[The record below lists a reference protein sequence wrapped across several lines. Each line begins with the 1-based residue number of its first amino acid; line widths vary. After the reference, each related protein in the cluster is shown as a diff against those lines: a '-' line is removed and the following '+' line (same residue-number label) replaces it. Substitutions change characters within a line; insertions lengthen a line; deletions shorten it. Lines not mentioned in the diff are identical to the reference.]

1 MTDGRPNP
9 DEMNDAD
16 WEALARYVVG
26 ESPTGEVE
34 QLEAR
39 FAAQPADKKL
49 LDALAMVTRRIA
61 STVPA
66 DIDVEAALLRVKAR
80 RNEST
85 TQPLEFRR
93 PIVDARRPVRW
104 HVPVPALAAAA
115 LLAIGV
121 AGYLTMRT
129 PKSAIPV
136 SSSAPMVATGVGV
149 LDSLRLPDGTR
160 IVIGPLSSVKV
171 AAGYGVTSREVDVRG
186 DAYFDVV
193 HDSSKPFT
201 AHALHATI
209 QDVGTKFAVRTDAA
223 DGVSVSVTEG
233 SVALQ
238 GTSPIPSGGN
248 APRGAIVLKPG
259 EKGVV
264 RSDGQ
269 TIKERAGPEDVAW
282 MRHQLVF
289 REAPLSEVAASLN
302 RWYGIDLRVPDASL
316 ATRHLTATFS
326 GESPE
331 RVLDVIRLVLGA
343 DIERHGDTAI
353 VRAKR

>member
-1 MTDGRPNP
+1 
-9 DEMNDAD
+9 MNDAD
-16 WEALARYVVG
+16 WEALARYITG
-26 ESPTGEVE
+26 ESSPDEVE
-34 QLEAR
+34 RLEAR

-49 LDALAMVTRRIA
+49 LDTLAAVTRQMA
-61 STVPA
+61 SAVPT
-66 DIDVEAALLRVKAR
+66 DLDVEAALRRVKVR
-80 RNEST
+80 RKESAT
-85 TQPLEFRR
+85 RPLEFRR

-115 LLAIGV
+115 LLAVGV

-129 PKSAIPV
+129 PKSALPV
-136 SSSAPMVATGVGV
+136 SPSAPMVATGVGV

-171 AAGYGVTSREVDVRG
+171 AAGYGVTSREVEVTG

-193 HDSSKPFT
+193 HDPSRPFT
-201 AHALHATI
+201 AHALRATI
-209 QDVGTKFAVRTDAA
+209 QDLGTKFAVRTDAA
-223 DGVSVSVTEG
+223 DGVSVSVTDG

-238 GTSPIPSGGN
+238 GRSPIRSGGN

-269 TIKERAGPEDVAW
+269 TIRERAGPDDVAW

-302 RWYGIDLRVPDASL
+302 RWYGIDLQVPDASL
-316 ATRHLTATFS
+316 AARHLTATFS

>member
-1 MTDGRPNP
+1 
-9 DEMNDAD
+9 
-16 WEALARYVVG
+16 
-26 ESPTGEVE
+26 
-34 QLEAR
+34 
-39 FAAQPADKKL
+39 
-49 LDALAMVTRRIA
+49 
-61 STVPA
+61 
-66 DIDVEAALLRVKAR
+66 
-80 RNEST
+80 
-85 TQPLEFRR
+85 
-93 PIVDARRPVRW
+93 
-104 HVPVPALAAAA
+104 
-115 LLAIGV
+115 
-121 AGYLTMRT
+121 
-129 PKSAIPV
+129 
-136 SSSAPMVATGVGV
+136 
-149 LDSLRLPDGTR
+149 
-160 IVIGPLSSVKV
+160 
-171 AAGYGVTSREVDVRG
+171 VTSREVEVSG
-186 DAYFDVV
+186 DTYFDVV

-223 DGVSVSVTEG
+223 DGVSVSVTQG

-238 GTSPIPSGGN
+238 GTSPIRSGGT
-248 APRGAIVLKPG
+248 APRNAIVLKPG

-302 RWYGIDLRVPDASL
+302 RWYGIDLQVADASL